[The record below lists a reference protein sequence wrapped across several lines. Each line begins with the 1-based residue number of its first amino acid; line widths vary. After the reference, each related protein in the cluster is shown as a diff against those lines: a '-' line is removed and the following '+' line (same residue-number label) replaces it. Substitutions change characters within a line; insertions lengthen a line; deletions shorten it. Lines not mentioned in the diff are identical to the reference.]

1 MLLQMINK
9 KQKKNDNT
17 ENEKIVKPV
26 VFSLLE
32 MWLSVCGSLEAV
44 VDVPARP
51 DARLVSV

>member
-9 KQKKNDNT
+9 KNKKNDNT

-32 MWLSVCGSLEAV
+32 MWLSVCESLDAV
-44 VDVPARP
+44 VDVPRA
-51 DARLVSV
+51 A